1 MNRFISLLRGINVSG
16 QKKILMADLKKL
28 YVEAG
33 CQNVITYIQ
42 SGNVIFDFPSDD
54 KEKIITILEKAI
66 ESKYAFQVP
75 IDLRTDD
82 EIEKIYNALPFE
94 NISLEEDGSRILIGF
109 MSRNPVPDE
118 ITSLRK
124 FQHETEDL
132 IIKDDILYLHCPNG
146 FGKSKL
152 SNTNIESK
160 LNVVSTT
167 RNLKT
172 VAKLCALSRG
182 ES

>member
-1 MNRFISLLRGINVSG
+1 MSRFISLLRGINVSG

-28 YVEAG
+28 YEKEE
-33 CQNVITYIQ
+33 CKNVITYIQ

-54 KEKIITILEKAI
+54 RGKIRTFLEKAI
-66 ESKYAFQVP
+66 ENKYSFRVP
-75 IDLRTDD
+75 IDLRKKT
-82 EIEKIYNALPFE
+82 EIEQIYNALPFE
-94 NISLEEDGSRILIGF
+94 NVNLEEDGSKILIGF
-109 MSRNPVPDE
+109 LSRNPDPDE

-124 FQHETEDL
+124 FQHDSENL
-132 IIKDDILYLHCPNG
+132 IIKNDILYLHCPNG

-152 SNTNIESK
+152 SNANIENK

-172 VAKLCALSRG
+172 VAKICALAQ
-182 ES
+182 EE